1 MKALKVAVGDEPK
14 EQAIA
19 VNSTNEATQ
28 SGWLIEIFICLP
40 TPEVYGVAF
49 LCVRML
55 QASAAPAGSIATLPS
70 SMC

>member
-28 SGWLIEIFICLP
+28 SGGFGMIEIFICLP
-40 TPEVYGVAF
+40 TPEVD
-49 LCVRML
+49 
-55 QASAAPAGSIATLPS
+55 SGSV
-70 SMC
+70 